1 MKKIGTIKI
10 GKNIQQIRKSFG
22 YTQERL
28 AEEIDCSTRYIS
40 DIEQNKSN
48 PSYEVL
54 ISICNVFNIGIN
66 QIFEGYLNVENDK
79 RTDYTLVGFKN
90 LSEENKKTIKYLIS
104 FFNSENN
111 K

>member
-1 MKKIGTIKI
+1 MKKNSTIKI

-66 QIFEGYLNVENDK
+66 QIFEEYLNVKNEKN
-79 RTDYTLVGFKN
+79 TEYTLAGFKN
-90 LSEENKKTIKYLIS
+90 LSEDNKRTIEYLIS
-104 FFNSENN
+104 FFNSENR
-111 K
+111 